1 MKKLI
6 DILVVDDEKVI
17 LDSIERICS
26 FEKLK
31 TNKVYSVTEAI
42 ENIKKN
48 NYRLII
54 CDIMLPEIDGF
65 QLLEYLRTS
74 DIETPVIM
82 TTGYSTV
89 ENAVQSLYS
98 GAIDFLPKPF
108 TSEELC
114 CAIHRGLKLA
124 DIQYTLKHPE
134 KNNNNDSVLYVPCPP
149 KYLRLGH
156 YSWVFKEFD
165 GSALVGITDL
175 FLKTINSVTSINLK
189 TQNVEIVQGYSCA
202 KIETDDCN
210 EHMVMSPITGRIIEV
225 NNKIESDVSIIE
237 KNPYFEGWFYRL
249 IPSNYEQEIEHLISC
264 STEMF

>member
-1 MKKLI
+1 MKSLI

-31 TNKVYSVTEAI
+31 ANKVYSVNEAI
-42 ENIKKN
+42 KNIQKN

-74 DIETPVIM
+74 EIETPVIM

-89 ENAVQSLYS
+89 ENAVQSLYN

-108 TSEELC
+108 TSDELC

-124 DIQYTLKHPE
+124 EIQYKQNHPE
-134 KNNNNDSVLYVPCPP
+134 QNQNDDSILYVPCPP
-149 KYLRLGH
+149 KYLRLG
-156 YSWVFKEFD
+156 YNSWVFKEFD

-175 FLKTINSVTSINLK
+175 FLKM
-189 TQNVEIVQGYSCA
+189 EI
-202 KIETDDCN
+202 
-210 EHMVMSPITGRIIEV
+210 RILF
-225 NNKIESDVSIIE
+225 SS
-237 KNPYFEGWFYRL
+237 
-249 IPSNYEQEIEHLISC
+249 
-264 STEMF
+264 